1 MFKKKNQSI
10 YEGGNDLNRSYSDYE
25 NNENEINDNRNK
37 ISSDKDID
45 DAFELYK
52 DKYEHLLIDQL
63 RNLSDNQRTKL
74 VRLEQSTGWPRI
86 FSFNNLLHYAN
97 LSLFFGSLWMVV
109 VAANLDLT
117 IILFSFLLFF
127 SVLYFSHSLLSLIND
142 RS

>member
-25 NNENEINDNRNK
+25 NNENEINENRNK

-74 VRLEQSTGWPRI
+74 VILE
-86 FSFNNLLHYAN
+86 
-97 LSLFFGSLWMVV
+97 
-109 VAANLDLT
+109 
-117 IILFSFLLFF
+117 
-127 SVLYFSHSLLSLIND
+127 
-142 RS
+142 